1 MPVLPHLLTQA
12 HATVSLLAP
21 HRPTK
26 EWMSH
31 GAFASHARCVDA

>member
-1 MPVLPHLLTQA
+1 MPVLPHPLTHA
-12 HATVSLLAP
+12 HATVRLLGP

-31 GAFASHARCVDA
+31 GVYAGHARCVGA